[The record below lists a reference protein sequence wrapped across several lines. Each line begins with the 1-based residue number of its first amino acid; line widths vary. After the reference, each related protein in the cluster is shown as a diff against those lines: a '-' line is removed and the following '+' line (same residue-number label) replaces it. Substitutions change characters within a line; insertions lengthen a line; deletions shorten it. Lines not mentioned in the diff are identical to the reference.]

1 MKIRITPKDQGFLIH
16 ADELPILECSDIAV
30 AVRTVIDA
38 NQRLDAAS
46 LCGGDDLSEHED
58 SVDG

>member
-46 LCGGDDLSEHED
+46 LWAVDDLAEPDGSMD
-58 SVDG
+58 S